1 MYGDLATFRGYHTD
15 RGNSGPATAEDAEAN
30 AALVRASDYIEIHY
44 ASRLAEGVDGSLPQL
59 VTAAYI
65 AAAYELKKPG
75 FFSKTYS
82 EADRKVL
89 TKMEGMQWTH
99 IGNANGIDSMVP
111 RSSAIEALLAKYLRV
126 AQVSGGLVV

>member
-1 MYGDLATFRGYHTD
+1 MYGNLEGFKAYHTA
-15 RGNSGPATAEDAEAN
+15 RGNNEPTAAQAADAT

-44 ASRLAEGVDGSLPQL
+44 ATRLADGYDNTLSQL

-89 TKMEGMQWTH
+89 TKLEGMQWTH
-99 IGNANGIDSMVP
+99 TGNTNGIDAMVP
-111 RSSAIEALLAKYLRV
+111 RSTSIEALLTPFLRMS
-126 AQVSGGLVV
+126 QVSGGLVV

>member
-1 MYGDLATFRGYHTD
+1 MYGDLDGFRAYHAT
-15 RGNSGPATAEDAEAN
+15 RGNNEPTSAEDTDAT

-44 ASRLAEGVDGSLPQL
+44 ASRLASGYDNTLPQL
-59 VTAAYI
+59 VTAAYV
-65 AAAYELKKPG
+65 AGAYELKKPG

-99 IGNANGIDSMVP
+99 TGDTSGIDAMVP
-111 RSSAIEALLAKYLRV
+111 RSTMIEALLAPFLRV
-126 AQVSGGLVV
+126 SQVSGGLVV